1 MKKVMRVKAFIGECD
16 QNLNDDQKYNLFLK
30 HYLSKNRGTTQQ
42 DFIKY
47 QIDYFNKSINEINN
61 FDYQP
66 KKEQLIKIA
75 KSFLDKPQQI
85 EDYVNKGI
93 EKLKRSKSN
102 QIKDFESL
110 ILDYKIKYEVITG
123 KGFEV
128 VQKVENSLNTGFY
141 PFFHKD
147 VFNCFE
153 LYINRNHIVE
163 PYIDYSY
170 LFQRLKKEK
179 LILDIKHFPF
189 MEWLKEKGYIK
200 ELLFEEFLKK
210 ESFRSLKKSFSIQRE
225 NNFNTVFEPI
235 LNN

>member
-1 MKKVMRVKAFIGECD
+1 MRVKAFIGECD
-16 QNLNDDQKYNLFLK
+16 QNLNDNQKYNLFLK

-128 VQKVENSLNTGFY
+128 VQKNNKKKKDCEYYWHKIGVSFATGEMDKLIEKFNGSFNSIAVHLGNKNYEKFILASKNDYKKTNTEKNIYYSRKKMQSVIDYCKQKKLIIQQDF
-141 PFFHKD
+141 
-147 VFNCFE
+147 
-153 LYINRNHIVE
+153 INRLPLE
-163 PYIDYSY
+163 
-170 LFQRLKKEK
+170 
-179 LILDIKHFPF
+179 
-189 MEWLKEKGYIK
+189 
-200 ELLFEEFLKK
+200 
-210 ESFRSLKKSFSIQRE
+210 
-225 NNFNTVFEPI
+225 
-235 LNN
+235 